1 MPSAKPAHKRSS
13 VAPRKRRLTKAKPVA
28 KARTEPASGL
38 VDSMRT
44 VAQTM
49 LDVGAAGL
57 ATARTLRAA
66 SDAALAL
73 RQGKPMTAAGRVL
86 KTVMPASSQSRS
98 WGKVGSR
105 LRGLR
110 EAAGMT
116 IDEVG
121 SAIDLKD
128 PAVIEAA
135 EAGRVALSLE
145 LILRLAAVLGRND
158 PVGFIMH
165 FTRDSNPEVWRSLD
179 RIGIG
184 KLLVHSARERE
195 FANIYR
201 GDDEARSLRDA
212 EFVEV
217 LAFTQAAFAMAMQFR
232 ARRPARRSD

>member
-1 MPSAKPAHKRSS
+1 MPSAKPAPKRSRA
-13 VAPRKRRLTKAKPVA
+13 APRKRTPAKGKPAAEASTK
-28 KARTEPASGL
+28 PASVL
-38 VDSMRT
+38 VGSMRSM
-44 VAQTM
+44 AQTM

-66 SDAALAL
+66 SGAALAL
-73 RQGKPMTAAGRVL
+73 RQGKPMTAAGEVMKAVL
-86 KTVMPASSQSRS
+86 PAAARSRA
-98 WGKVGSR
+98 WAKVGGT

-116 IDEVG
+116 IDELG
-121 SAIDLKD
+121 AAIDLKD

-135 EAGRVALSLE
+135 ENGRVALSFE

-158 PVGFIMH
+158 PVGFIMQL
-165 FTRDSNPEVWRSLD
+165 TRDSNPDVWRGLD

-201 GDDEARSLRDA
+201 GDDEARSLSDE
-212 EFVEV
+212 EFVAV

-232 ARRPARRSD
+232 ARGKAS

>member
-1 MPSAKPAHKRSS
+1 MPSAKPSRSPA
-13 VAPRKRRLTKAKPVA
+13 APRKKRSARAKPAA
-28 KARTEPASGL
+28 KAPTPPASGL
-38 VDSMRT
+38 VGSMRSL
-44 VAQTM
+44 AQTM
-49 LDVGAAGL
+49 LDAGAAGL

-73 RQGKPMTAAGRVL
+73 RQGKPMTAAGQALRAVL
-86 KTVMPASSQSRS
+86 PAATQSRA
-98 WGKVGSR
+98 WAKVGGT

-110 EAAGMT
+110 EAAGLT
-116 IDEVG
+116 IDELG
-121 SAIDLKD
+121 AAIDLKD

-135 EAGRVALSLE
+135 ESGRIALSFE

-158 PVGFIMH
+158 PVGFVMQL
-165 FTRDSNPEVWRSLD
+165 TRDSNPDVWRSLD
-179 RIGIG
+179 KIGIG

-201 GDDEARSLRDA
+201 GDDEARSLSDK

-232 ARRPARRSD
+232 ARRKAG

>member
-1 MPSAKPAHKRSS
+1 MPSAKPVQKGSP
-13 VAPRKRRLTKAKPVA
+13 VTPRKRSRAKAKPVA
-28 KARTEPASGL
+28 KAPTKPASGL
-38 VDSMRT
+38 VGSMRT
-44 VAQTM
+44 MAQTM

-57 ATARTLRAA
+57 ATARTLRVA

-73 RQGKPMTAAGRVL
+73 RQGKPITAAGRVM
-86 KTVMPASSQSRS
+86 KTMLPASTQSRA
-98 WGKVGSR
+98 WGKVGST

-135 EAGRVALSLE
+135 ENGRVALSFE

-158 PVGFIMH
+158 PVGFIMQL
-165 FTRDSNPEVWRSLD
+165 TRDSNPEVWRSLD
-179 RIGIG
+179 KIGIG

-201 GDDEARSLRDA
+201 GDDEARSLSDE

-232 ARRPARRSD
+232 ARSAAG